1 MPVSISPRPLPS
13 SSNSTLITVSLVLR
27 SILLFRPIGV
37 LLSEARF
44 DGARVVVETFKP
56 REMNDLR
63 RQRAQRLFFR
73 VNDRRP
79 LEKIVGPQRR
89 KEARAAA
96 GGKHV
101 IGPGEI
107 IAQRR
112 CRVGPEEHRPRV
124 ANLPRPT
131 LRLLNDQFDV
141 LR

>member
-1 MPVSISPRPLPS
+1 MPVSISARPLPS
-13 SSNSTLITVSLVLR
+13 SPNSTLIRVSLVLR

-44 DGARVVVETFKP
+44 DGARVVVEPFQP
-56 REMNDLR
+56 REMRDLR
-63 RQRAQRLFFR
+63 RQRAPRFLFR

-79 LEKIVGPQRR
+79 FEKLVGPQGR

-107 IAQRR
+107 IAQGR
-112 CRVGPEEHRPRV
+112 
-124 ANLPRPT
+124 
-131 LRLLNDQFDV
+131 
-141 LR
+141 